1 MLLEEGGGQGGHG
14 QGEVQGA
21 GGEATWVC
29 GQCEEDEI
37 VDEEVERLDM
47 GGVDIHIIN
56 PMGEAWVTS
65 LDIATLSQ

>member
-1 MLLEEGGGQGGHG
+1 MVSNMSTLSSSLLAAVDQ
-14 QGEVQGA
+14 EVA
-21 GGEATWVC
+21 NC
-29 GQCEEDEI
+29 RY
-37 VDEEVERLDM
+37 VERLDM